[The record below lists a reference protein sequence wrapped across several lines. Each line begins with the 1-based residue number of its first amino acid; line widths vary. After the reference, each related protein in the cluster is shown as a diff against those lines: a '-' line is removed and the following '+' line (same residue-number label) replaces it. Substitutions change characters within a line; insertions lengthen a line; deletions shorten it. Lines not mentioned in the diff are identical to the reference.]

1 MCDFIL
7 KNGVVITMDPE
18 RRIIADGAVAVQGER
33 IVAVGPTDEVLAN
46 CKSEKVI
53 DASRKVIMPGLIDG
67 HAHAGHALVK
77 SLGADRGDA
86 WQEACYHI
94 YQRGS
99 DEAFWYAEAQL
110 SALERIKCGTTTSV
124 NLLGGGDNVMRTD
137 AASFGQAHCEAVQKA
152 GIREFLAV
160 GPGRLPFPK
169 RFARWSGNLSRDVL
183 ISWEQQLKV
192 CEDLIYTWHRAGDGR
207 ISICLTLPVYSSAD
221 GLSASEFDNLQQMAH
236 QTYALS
242 QQYQLLFIQDGH
254 KKGTIQFTHEK
265 FGLLGPRSIFAHC
278 IDLTAQEIDLCR
290 QTDTRIVH
298 NPSAIYS
305 ILGRCPV
312 PELLDAGVT
321 VFLGS
326 DGVAPDRSYDMFRH
340 MFQCMR
346 YHRTYYR
353 DPDVLPAGKVLE
365 MVTIDAA
372 RGLGMEQE
380 IGSLEVGKLADIILI
395 DLYQPHLYPMNMPA
409 YRVAYYASG
418 ADVDTVIVGGKFL
431 MEKRVVNTLD
441 ETETLDLAESALEK
455 ALQRTGLGYLQSLP
469 EHFWGHS
476 RL

>member
-1 MCDFIL
+1 MCDLII
-7 KNGVVITMDPE
+7 KNGEVITMDPE
-18 RRIIADGAVAVQGER
+18 RRIIAGGAVAIQGER
-33 IVAVGPTDEVLAN
+33 IVAVGSTDEVMAN
-46 CKSEKVI
+46 HSSKKVI
-53 DASRKVIMPGLIDG
+53 DARRKVIMPGLIDG

-77 SLGADRGDA
+77 SLGADRGNA
-86 WQEACYHI
+86 WQEACYQI

-99 DEAFWYAEAQL
+99 DELFWYADAQL

-160 GPGRLPFPK
+160 GLGRLPFPK
-169 RFARWSGNLSRDVL
+169 RFARWNGDLAEDVVVN
-183 ISWEQQLKV
+183 WEHQLMV
-192 CEDLIYTWHRAGDGR
+192 CEDVIHTWHHAADGR
-207 ISICLTLPVYSSAD
+207 ISICLTLPVYPSAD
-221 GLSASEFDNLQQMAH
+221 GLSASDFDELHQMAR
-236 QTYALS
+236 QIFALC
-242 QQYQLLFIQDGH
+242 QEHKILFVQDGH
-254 KKGTIQFTHEK
+254 KKGTIQFAHQE
-265 FGLLGPRSIFAHC
+265 FGLLGPQSVFAHC
-278 IDLTAQEIDLCR
+278 IDITAHEIDLCR
-290 QTDTRIVH
+290 QTGTKIVH

-312 PELLDAGVT
+312 PELLDAGVI

-380 IGSLEVGKLADIILI
+380 IGSLEVGKLADIILV

-409 YRVAYYASG
+409 HRIAYYANG
-418 ADVDTVIVGGKFL
+418 ADVDTVIVGGKIL

-441 ETETLDLAESALEK
+441 EMETLDLAQSALEK

-469 EHFWGHS
+469 ERFWGYS